1 MSINNIFDI
10 LKNITSIKN
19 EKDLGTE
26 IFNPYM
32 VSRYMSMDYNYI
44 KYASILNRYYNIPK
58 DQQELFLFYVI
69 PKKYV
74 FLKYIKKDKAK
85 NIPIENIQNELNIST
100 KKAQEI
106 NIFLNRLSSIRNG
119 ANFDE
124 AF

>member
-1 MSINNIFDI
+1 
-10 LKNITSIKN
+10 
-19 EKDLGTE
+19 
-26 IFNPYM
+26 
-32 VSRYMSMDYNYI
+32 
-44 KYASILNRYYNIPK
+44 
-58 DQQELFLFYVI
+58 LFYVI

-74 FLKYIKKDKAK
+74 FLKYVKKDKTK
-85 NIPIENIQNELNIST
+85 NIPLENIQNELNVST

>member
-1 MSINNIFDI
+1 MISNIFDI
-10 LKNITSIKN
+10 LKNITSIKD

-32 VSRYMSMDYNYI
+32 VLRYMSMDHNYI

-74 FLKYIKKDKAK
+74 FLKYVKKDKTK
-85 NIPIENIQNELNIST
+85 NIPLENIQNELNISV
-100 KKAQEI
+100 KKATEI
-106 NIFLNRLSSIRNG
+106 NIFLNKLSSVRNG
-119 ANFDE
+119 AEIDE
-124 AF
+124 IF